1 MCSVSAM
8 CPSSW
13 HLGTKREPREHSN
26 AYHMHPIPSMR
37 PTESQVQLIP
47 PPAQAPWHIHHLHV
61 PQPHVKIPIQGS
73 HTSGLRTSQFRLVL
87 SLGICYFC
95 MGLDQGHC
103 GQPGCAGLP
112 LLGTAPLVRGSRLAF
127 TAEPSL
133 FVTCLALHSPWSLS
147 QVSLDF
153 ALEECWL

>member
-1 MCSVSAM
+1 
-8 CPSSW
+8 
-13 HLGTKREPREHSN
+13 
-26 AYHMHPIPSMR
+26 
-37 PTESQVQLIP
+37 
-47 PPAQAPWHIHHLHV
+47 
-61 PQPHVKIPIQGS
+61 
-73 HTSGLRTSQFRLVL
+73 
-87 SLGICYFC
+87 

-127 TAEPSL
+127 TADSSL